1 MSPTTATDLLQRLLQ
16 ERSDTA
22 AFLHDQTGQALTAA
36 VITLESVGA
45 APVEPDLRD
54 EVVRE
59 LRTALG
65 QLRDLS
71 LRLSRPPED
80 ADA

>member
-1 MSPTTATDLLQRLLQ
+1 MSTPPASDLLQRLLQ
-16 ERSDTA
+16 ERSDAA

-45 APVEPDLRD
+45 GPVEPDLRD

-59 LRTALG
+59 LRAALG

-71 LRLSRPPED
+71 LRLSRPPGD